1 MQHHLAAV
9 AAAQRRAEVP
19 KDPPL
24 SKLTAKPPI
33 LASSMSCGGAF
44 QALKLSL
51 FAATIFVAGANYL
64 AFANGTH
71 DYDDGFSGEENFAKA
86 DNFGVQRA
94 SDAAAWPGRECFSE
108 RSRKCAHSM
117 VEMIAADPS
126 KMWTN
131 SEGFHFDSVA
141 EFTVD
146 DAGVNGSCCI
156 KRR

>member
-44 QALKLSL
+44 CAFKLSL
-51 FAATIFVAGANYL
+51 FKATIFVAGANYL